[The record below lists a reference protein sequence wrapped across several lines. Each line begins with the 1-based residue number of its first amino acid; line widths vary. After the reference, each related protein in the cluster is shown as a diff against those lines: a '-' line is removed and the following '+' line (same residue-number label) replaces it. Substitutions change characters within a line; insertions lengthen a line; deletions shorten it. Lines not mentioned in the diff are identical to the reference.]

1 MVVFDAVADRP
12 LPEPAACAAVVITG
26 AHAMVTEA
34 LPWSVR
40 LEQWIPQLLDA
51 EVPVLGI
58 CYGHQLLAQ
67 AMGGRVDYHPGGREI
82 GTVKIARLPECATDP
97 LLCDLPSEFSAHV
110 VHAQTVT
117 HLPPGA
123 VCLARNSFEPHH
135 AFRIGASAW
144 GVQFHPE
151 YSEQIMRLYIEQLA
165 DELVACQRNVAELL
179 ETVRDTDAAQS
190 VLVRFAQYVQAQF

>member
-1 MVVFDAVADRP
+1 VNVFDVTVDES
-12 LPEPAACAAVVITG
+12 LPEPASCAAVIITG

-51 EVPVLGI
+51 EVPLLGI

-82 GTVKIARLPECATDP
+82 GTVEITRLPACATDP
-97 LLCDLPSEFSAHV
+97 LLGDLPAEFPAHV
-110 VHAQTVT
+110 VHAQTVVD
-117 HLPPGA
+117 LPPGA
-123 VCLARNSFEPHH
+123 ICLAGNSFEPHH

-151 YSEQIMRLYIEQLA
+151 YTAPIMRAYIEQLS
-165 DELVACQRNVAELL
+165 DELVAGQRNVAELL
-179 ETVRDTDAAQS
+179 ETVMDTDAAQR
-190 VLVRFAQYVQAQF
+190 VLPCFTQYVRARL